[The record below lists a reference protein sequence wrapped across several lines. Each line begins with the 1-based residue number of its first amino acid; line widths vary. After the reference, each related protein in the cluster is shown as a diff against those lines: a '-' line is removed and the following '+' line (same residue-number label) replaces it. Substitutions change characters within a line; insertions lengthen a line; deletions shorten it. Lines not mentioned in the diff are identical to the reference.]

1 MTVGR
6 HPMAHER
13 ERLRRM
19 NVVPAGELAGR
30 RDNSPV
36 RVAGCVITRQRPETA
51 KGFAFLSLE
60 DETGVSNVI
69 VAPGLFEK
77 RKQEVLGYP
86 YLMISGIL
94 QNQEGAISVKAQ
106 GVTPLH
112 LDAPRG
118 RSHDFH

>member
-1 MTVGR
+1 MTGYYIW
-6 HPMAHER
+6 
-13 ERLRRM
+13 RLTIWSRSEVLRSLGWIGGWM
-19 NVVPAGELAGR
+19 LAQIGALNF
-30 RDNSPV
+30 D
-36 RVAGCVITRQRPETA
+36 
-51 KGFAFLSLE
+51 
-60 DETGVSNVI
+60 I

-118 RSHDFH
+118 RAHDFH